1 MKKALLTLTLVAGLA
16 VSGFSQTA
24 PTVAVVNMTDLLG
37 EYYQAQED
45 LNEFSIS
52 VSNANRETEIMRQE
66 LEGLLEPVP
75 DLRQRVQLAQSI
87 LEGGENTT
95 PRSDEAVISS
105 GEEALAQLQQ
115 INQDFE
121 ARRQRLVEY
130 QETTQENLAERRN
143 SILTRHLIFIRGVV
157 SDYAENMGYDL
168 VLNTTQ
174 GVIYAGD
181 SLDITESVLEI
192 LNADAPEEEETDEES

>member
-1 MKKALLTLTLVAGLA
+1 MMKKALLTLTLVAGLA
-16 VSGFSQTA
+16 GSVFAQST

-37 EYYQAQED
+37 AYYKAQQD
-45 LNEFSIS
+45 LNEFSVS

-66 LEGLLEPVP
+66 LEELLDPVP
-75 DLRQRVQLAQSI
+75 DLRQKVELAQAI

-115 INQDFE
+115 INQNFE

-157 SDYAENMGYDL
+157 SDYATNVGYDL
-168 VLNTTQ
+168 VLNTSQ
-174 GVIYAGD
+174 GVIFAED
-181 SLDITESVLEI
+181 SMDITEQVLEI
-192 LNADAPEEEETDEES
+192 LNADAPEETETEIE